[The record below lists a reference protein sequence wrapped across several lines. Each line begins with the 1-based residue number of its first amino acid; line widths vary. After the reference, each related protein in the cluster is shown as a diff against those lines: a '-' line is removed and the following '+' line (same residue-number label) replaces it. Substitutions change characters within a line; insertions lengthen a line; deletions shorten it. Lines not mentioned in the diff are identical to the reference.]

1 MAHRDPDHKKII
13 NLYAALGAGL
23 ALTLVPMA
31 LAAGV
36 SLLFITGVLI
46 AAYMMRGRAAGSSLL
61 ENHATY
67 IIRTIWIG
75 SLFSMICIIAGSAY
89 MHYNLDFTPLQA
101 CADDA
106 AALLAGMTNTDMA
119 AMEAFGNDLL
129 ARLQPCLEGFLTANK
144 TVLYTATVIA
154 AVPILLYFSI
164 RYVRGLSRAVKGYRI
179 AKPLG
184 WF

>member
-1 MAHRDPDHKKII
+1 MAQRPPDHRKII

-46 AAYMMRGRAAGSSLL
+46 AAYVMRGRTESGSLL

-67 IIRTIWIG
+67 IIRTIWVG
-75 SLFSMICIIAGSAY
+75 SLFSMICVIAGSAY
-89 MHYNLDFTPLQA
+89 MHYNLNFLPLET
-101 CADDA
+101 CANDA
-106 AALLAGMTNTDMA
+106 AALLTGMTNADMA
-119 AMEAFGNDLL
+119 AMEAFGADLM
-129 ARLQPCLEGFLTANK
+129 ARMKPCLKGFLTANK

-154 AVPILLYFSI
+154 AVPILLYFAV